1 MIPILLAF
9 LGFCAL
15 IILHEAGH
23 FTAAKLVGMRVEK
36 FSLFFGRP
44 LAKVQRGETE
54 YAIGWIPAGGYVRI
68 TGMNP
73 TEEIPPEVEDR
84 AYYRMPVWKR
94 IVVIAAG
101 PAVNVVIAFL
111 IIWALLLANGQATDQ
126 PVVSK
131 QDLGQPAAQFLQPN
145 DRIIS
150 VDGVRGDPTA
160 IARQVA
166 THRCAGRQVNGCTAA
181 TAATVVVERNGRL
194 QTFQITPRYDAT
206 RGIER
211 ARLGFSYE
219 NATRTVGPVDAAGV
233 SVTGMWDVARR
244 TVSTFGKLFEA
255 RERKQLSGV
264 VGTSETLRQSFEFST
279 TLALYVLALISLSLA
294 IINLFPFLPLD
305 GGHIFWALVEKLRG
319 GRPVPF
325 SIMEKA
331 GAVGFVLVIM
341 LFLIGLSNDIGRI
354 GDGTLGDIGR

>member
-15 IILHEAGH
+15 IVLHELGH
-23 FTAAKLVGMRVEK
+23 FTAAKAVGMRVEK

-44 LAKVQRGETE
+44 LAKVQKGETE
-54 YAIGWIPAGGYVRI
+54 YAVGWLPLGGYVRI

-73 TEEIPPEVEDR
+73 TEEIPPEQAHR

-101 PAVNVVIAFL
+101 PLVNVVIAFL
-111 IIWALLLANGQATDQ
+111 IIWALLLANGRTTDDY
-126 PVVSK
+126 VVSK
-131 QDLGQPAAQFLQPN
+131 QDLGQPAARYLQPD
-145 DRIIS
+145 DRIVS
-150 VDGVRGDPTA
+150 VDGVRGGPNA
-160 IARQVA
+160 IARQIA
-166 THRCAGRQVNGCTAA
+166 KHRCAGTPVDGCDASTP
-181 TAATVVVERNGRL
+181 ATVVVARDGRSH
-194 QTFQITPRYDAT
+194 TFQITPRYDGT

-211 ARLGFSYE
+211 TRLGFSY
-219 NATRTVGPVDAAGV
+219 AYGSASVGPAEAADL
-233 SVTGMWDVARR
+233 SVTGMWDVTKR
-244 TVSTFGKLFEA
+244 TVSTFAKLFEA

-279 TLALYVLALISLSLA
+279 TLALQVLALISLSLA

-325 SIMEKA
+325 AVMEKA
-331 GAVGFVLVIM
+331 GMVGFVLVAL
-341 LFLIGLSNDIGRI
+341 LFFIGLTNDIGRI